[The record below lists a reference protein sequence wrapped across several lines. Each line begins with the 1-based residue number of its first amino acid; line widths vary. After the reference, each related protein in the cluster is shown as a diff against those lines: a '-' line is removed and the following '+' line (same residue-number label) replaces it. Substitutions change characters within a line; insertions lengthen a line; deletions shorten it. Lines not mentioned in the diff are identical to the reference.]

1 MSNLS
6 EYNSEKLFSD
16 IKQIVDENRQQLA
29 NAINSVL
36 TSTYWYVGKIIN
48 SDILNHK
55 RAEYGKQ
62 VLLKL
67 SEKLTHEYGKGWSV
81 KQLQHC
87 LRFAETFNNLEIV
100 SALWRQL
107 SWSHFK
113 ILMYQETE
121 LKLDFY
127 TQMCRIEKWSTRQ
140 LQEKIDSMLFERTA
154 ISKKPELLAKQEIKN
169 LTKNNELSPDL
180 VFRDHY
186 VLDFLNLKNTFSE
199 NDLEN
204 AIIHDLENFILEL
217 GIGFT
222 FVARQKRMTID
233 NIDYYL
239 DLLFYHRKLKRL
251 IAIELKIGKFKAAY
265 KGQMELYLRWLE
277 KYETEQG
284 EDMPIGLILC
294 AEGNKEQV
302 ELLQLDKANIKVAEY
317 ISKQLPRE
325 LLENKLRQFAE
336 KAKILIENRSKD

>member
-16 IKQIVDENRQQLA
+16 IKLIVDENRQQLA
-29 NAINSVL
+29 NAINTVL
-36 TSTYWYVGKIIN
+36 TSTYWYVGKTIN

-87 LRFAETFNNLEIV
+87 LRFAETFPNLEIV

-127 TQMCRIEKWSTRQ
+127 TQMCRIEK
-140 LQEKIDSMLFERTA
+140 
-154 ISKKPELLAKQEIKN
+154 
-169 LTKNNELSPDL
+169 
-180 VFRDHY
+180 
-186 VLDFLNLKNTFSE
+186 
-199 NDLEN
+199 
-204 AIIHDLENFILEL
+204 
-217 GIGFT
+217 
-222 FVARQKRMTID
+222 
-233 NIDYYL
+233 
-239 DLLFYHRKLKRL
+239 
-251 IAIELKIGKFKAAY
+251 
-265 KGQMELYLRWLE
+265 
-277 KYETEQG
+277 
-284 EDMPIGLILC
+284 
-294 AEGNKEQV
+294 
-302 ELLQLDKANIKVAEY
+302 
-317 ISKQLPRE
+317 
-325 LLENKLRQFAE
+325 
-336 KAKILIENRSKD
+336 